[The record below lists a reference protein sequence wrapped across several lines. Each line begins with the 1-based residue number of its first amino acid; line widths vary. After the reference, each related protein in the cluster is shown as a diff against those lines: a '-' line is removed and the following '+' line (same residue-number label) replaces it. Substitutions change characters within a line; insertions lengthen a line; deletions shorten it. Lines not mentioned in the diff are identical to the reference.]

1 MQIGTHEVT
10 SLSLSTYPKQPSKL
24 FHSPHTLTRL
34 ASWYSHDAYMSHP
47 LIMHLP
53 LLQAVRCQSS
63 YQRREFHLPWI
74 AWYYCHHRRY
84 DKISEISGCS
94 LTTPR
99 FRPTLVDDARFDSGC
114 TVIKGVCYIMSSS
127 CPLLSRESESTRRE
141 NPLELKIGVVR

>member
-24 FHSPHTLTRL
+24 FHSPHTLTQL
-34 ASWYSHDAYMSHP
+34 VSWCSHDAYMSHP

-53 LLQAVRCQSS
+53 LLQTLRCQSS

-74 AWYYCHHRRY
+74 AWYYYRRY
-84 DKISEISGCS
+84 DKISEISGYS
-94 LTTPR
+94 LNAPR
-99 FRPTLVDDARFDSGC
+99 FRPTLVDNARFDSGC
-114 TVIKGVCYIMSSS
+114 TVIRGGFCYIMSSS

-141 NPLELKIGVVR
+141 NPLELKIGIVR